1 VAELLL
7 FHHARGLTAGV
18 LSFADE
24 LRAAGHVV
32 HAPDLY
38 DGKTFADLD
47 DGVGYAR
54 EIGFDTI
61 GERGRLAAEGLPNEI
76 VYAGF
81 SLGAMP
87 AQMLAQTRP
96 GAKGALLFHGCVP
109 PSEFGGPWPQGVP
122 LQIHLME
129 ADKWALEGDL
139 DAARELDE
147 TVESAE
153 LFLYPGDRHLF
164 ADNSLPDYDESAA
177 TLLKQRVL
185 SFLDGIVKSTPS

>member
-1 VAELLL
+1 MAEVLL
-7 FHHARGLTAGV
+7 FHHAQGLTPGC
-18 LSFADE
+18 LSFADR

-38 DGKTFADLD
+38 DGNTFGDLN
-47 DGVGYAR
+47 DGVGYAKQV
-54 EIGFDTI
+54 GFDTI

-96 GAKGALLFHGCVP
+96 GAKGALLFHSAIP

-164 ADNSLPDYDESAA
+164 TDNSLPDYDENAS
-177 TLLKQRVL
+177 TLVRERALR
-185 SFLDGIVKSTPS
+185 FLDDVE